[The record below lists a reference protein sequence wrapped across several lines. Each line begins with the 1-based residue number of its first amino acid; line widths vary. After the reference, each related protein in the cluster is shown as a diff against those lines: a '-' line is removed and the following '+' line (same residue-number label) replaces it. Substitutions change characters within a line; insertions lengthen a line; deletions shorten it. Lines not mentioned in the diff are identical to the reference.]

1 MTSYD
6 ERSYALRQALQ
17 KGLADKDIDR
27 LIELLN
33 DPTCKAATMNTDAS
47 LVYWVDK
54 AFYFVAVPRREQ

>member
-27 LIELLN
+27 LTELLN

-54 AFYFVAVPRREQ
+54 AFYFLNPRR